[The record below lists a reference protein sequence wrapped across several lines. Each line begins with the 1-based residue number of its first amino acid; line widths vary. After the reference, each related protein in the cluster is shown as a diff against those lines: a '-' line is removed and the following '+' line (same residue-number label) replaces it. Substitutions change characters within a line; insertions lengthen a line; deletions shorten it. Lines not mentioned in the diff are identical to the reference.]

1 MGSIAVMTSRLRRI
15 RPRLLAWYDG
25 ARRTLP
31 WREDPTPYHVLVSEL
46 MLQQTQVDKVVDYY
60 LRFLDRF
67 TDIEALAAAS
77 LDDVL
82 RLWSG
87 LGYYS
92 RARHLH
98 RTARLV
104 VEQHAGRIPEDEAS
118 LRALPGIGPYTA
130 AAIRSIAFG
139 QAAALVDGNVAR
151 VFSRLLL
158 LREAPESPVVRG
170 AIQDAAAILVE
181 GERPSDLN
189 QSLMEL
195 GALVCVP
202 VTPRCGECPVSRS
215 CAARKAG
222 CQDEVPRPKQRAR
235 RKRLLLAAALA
246 RRGSSVLL
254 VRRAERGL
262 FGGLW
267 ELPTV
272 EAAPDATRPQLEAA
286 LARVVGAALRIER
299 KLSRTERALTHRD
312 LIVES
317 YAVELLEPVKQR
329 PSVRWTAR
337 SQLAQ
342 TALSSA
348 MRACIEDALRAFRL
362 NRSGA

>member
-1 MGSIAVMTSRLRRI
+1 
-15 RPRLLAWYDG
+15 
-25 ARRTLP
+25 
-31 WREDPTPYHVLVSEL
+31 
-46 MLQQTQVDKVVDYY
+46 MLQQTQVDKVIDYY
-60 LRFLDRF
+60 LRFVDRLP
-67 TDIEALAAAS
+67 DLAALAAAS

-82 RLWSG
+82 QLWSG

-104 VEQHAGRIPEDEAS
+104 VEQHAGRIPDDEAS

-139 QAAALVDGNVAR
+139 QPAPLVDGNVAR

-158 LREAPESPVVRG
+158 LREAPESPAVRA
-170 AIQDAAAILVE
+170 AIQDAAGALVE
-181 GERPSDLN
+181 GERPGDLN

-202 VTPRCGECPVSRS
+202 VSPRCPRCPVSRS

-222 CQDEVPRPKQRAR
+222 CQDEVPRPRQRAK

-246 RRGSSVLL
+246 RRGPAVLL
-254 VRRAERGL
+254 VRRAEAGL

-272 EAAPDATRPQLEAA
+272 EVALGATRQQLEAA

-312 LIVES
+312 LVVES
-317 YAVELLEPVKQR
+317 YAVALLGPLKKR
-329 PSVRWTAR
+329 PTVRWSTR
-337 SQLAQ
+337 SQLASA
-342 TALSSA
+342 ALSSA
-348 MRACIEDALRAFRL
+348 MRACIEDALSVRRGCIKVAQCSQGRWL
-362 NRSGA
+362 I